1 MPSFFNITNFQLF
14 HIINDDNVEHFV
26 TNNSDHNTHTHTVT
40 DVTSANTNSTL
51 IVGNTGS
58 GNGVYNAIKFAGNQ
72 QDMYMMSFNNSTQ
85 ANRRLG
91 FFVGSVAGDAVSDER
106 FSILGNGSVQARRA
120 RSNTAGEV
128 ALSLQPTDSTIHYG
142 FRIDQATNSFNLDR
156 VDSAG
161 QLLRVEASG
170 NATFSGDLSL
180 TSGKILF
187 GTSYNGTI
195 GTASGDLFIGTADSN
210 ILFYKTIP

>member
-1 MPSFFNITNFQLF
+1 MGSGIVNGTAIT
-14 HIINDDNVEHFV
+14 INSPFT
-26 TNNSDHNTHTHTVT
+26 TNNYADLIFS
-40 DVTSANTNSTL
+40 SAGTT
-51 IVGNTGS
+51 T
-58 GNGVYNAIKFAGNQ
+58 YNARIRA
-72 QDMYMMSFNNSTQ
+72 TTP
-85 ANRRLG
+85 
-91 FFVGSVAGDAVSDER
+91 GDGTRKLEFLTAKSAAENTVLTLDGDQNAT
-106 FSILGNGSVQARRA
+106 FSGSVQARRA

-210 ILFYKTIP
+210 ILFYNGSSVLPANSAGGTRNDAIDFGS